1 MKEVYVIGVG
11 QSRFGKYPDS
21 TVPVMAEKAVSLALL
36 DSGMGRESIEAV
48 FFANAHASWFDGQN
62 SERGQVVMRAMGID
76 NIPVVNVE
84 NACAGGA
91 TALNMAY
98 ASVRE
103 GVYDLVAVLGVEKMT
118 LPSKVK
124 SSTACNDMERD
135 TSGLDSDVVAD
146 VELSFCVENCAR
158 LATSHFEQYG
168 TTREQLAKIAS
179 KNHFH
184 GSLNPRSQDQ
194 RPMSFGAVL
203 ADELMVPPLT
213 QSMCTPIGD
222 GSAAVIVCS
231 GQILK
236 KLGDVR
242 PVKVLASVLAQGSGH
257 EMDDEEWSVRLARK
271 SFKTAGLEPQDID
284 VAEIHD
290 FTAFGELRQ
299 TEFLGFCP
307 MGEGGALAESGAT
320 TLGGRIPIN
329 TSGGLESRG
338 YPIAAS
344 GLAQVHEIVTQLR
357 GEAGKRQVAGAR
369 IGLVQSGGERMA
381 EDETVVCLHVLQ
393 GK

>member
-1 MKEVYVIGVG
+1 M
-11 QSRFGKYPDS
+11 
-21 TVPVMAEKAVSLALL
+21 SL
-36 DSGMGRESIEAV
+36 D
-48 FFANAHASWFDGQN
+48 
-62 SERGQVVMRAMGID
+62 
-76 NIPVVNVE
+76 
-84 NACAGGA
+84 
-91 TALNMAY
+91 
-98 ASVRE
+98 
-103 GVYDLVAVLGVEKMT
+103 
-118 LPSKVK
+118 
-124 SSTACNDMERD
+124 
-135 TSGLDSDVVAD
+135 
-146 VELSFCVENCAR
+146 
-158 LATSHFEQYG
+158 
-168 TTREQLAKIAS
+168 
-179 KNHFH
+179 
-184 GSLNPRSQDQ
+184 
-194 RPMSFGAVL
+194 AVL
-203 ADELMVPPLT
+203 ADELIVPPLT

>member
-1 MKEVYVIGVG
+1 
-11 QSRFGKYPDS
+11 
-21 TVPVMAEKAVSLALL
+21 
-36 DSGMGRESIEAV
+36 
-48 FFANAHASWFDGQN
+48 
-62 SERGQVVMRAMGID
+62 
-76 NIPVVNVE
+76 
-84 NACAGGA
+84 
-91 TALNMAY
+91 
-98 ASVRE
+98 
-103 GVYDLVAVLGVEKMT
+103 
-118 LPSKVK
+118 
-124 SSTACNDMERD
+124 
-135 TSGLDSDVVAD
+135 
-146 VELSFCVENCAR
+146 
-158 LATSHFEQYG
+158 
-168 TTREQLAKIAS
+168 
-179 KNHFH
+179 
-184 GSLNPRSQDQ
+184 
-194 RPMSFGAVL
+194 
-203 ADELMVPPLT
+203 
-213 QSMCTPIGD
+213 
-222 GSAAVIVCS
+222 
-231 GQILK
+231 
-236 KLGDVR
+236 
-242 PVKVLASVLAQGSGH
+242 
-257 EMDDEEWSVRLARK
+257 LARK